1 MDVRFFMA
9 SASVIRALQSPDRLV
24 RATELVAH
32 TLPRSQGGSFPAE
45 SIDRQRAAGLIAPL
59 SRAFGGC
66 DLGLTSGTTQPL
78 LRILA
83 TIGRADLS
91 LGRIYEGH
99 VNALQLIDVFGTR
112 DQRSS
117 SAEDGRKGHV
127 FGVWNTDAPECPV
140 TIRSGPSRRVILKIV
155 MFSRRC
161 AVGK

>member
-1 MDVRFFMA
+1 M
-9 SASVIRALQSPDRLV
+9 
-24 RATELVAH
+24 T
-32 TLPRSQGGSFPAE
+32 
-45 SIDRQRAAGLIAPL
+45 APL

-66 DLGLTSGTTQPL
+66 DLGLTAGTTEPL

-127 FGVWNTDAPECPV
+127 FGVEHGCSGMPGNDPIRPLASCYPENRHV
-140 TIRSGPSRRVILKIV
+140 
-155 MFSRRC
+155 SRRC